1 MTANAEHT
9 DAVREVLDAGPDQP
23 RRSPPARLVVALVL
37 AAFALVV
44 GLTRTSAFGRDERPP
59 RPATAATPSAPAP
72 AATRADCTT
81 AVPAREL
88 PVDDP
93 TSVSALVFGSPAAA
107 TALTRLDTTAGQGP
121 WTVVVRRDDGSLG
134 RHGAV
139 VTFPVRAADASGNA
153 DVVWALAGAQARVRG
168 DLGRATLLE
177 VARRTI
183 VVHGRPVVRRP
194 PDGLRVIASQ
204 PYRPREV
211 HELRYRD
218 RRDLGEVGA
227 VLGFV
232 YTGVLRGGGFEDA
245 LYAGSPAPAG
255 TVHGQ
260 AAVVSPV
267 LGGSATLAWSPEAG
281 VVAYVGY
288 SGPSVDE
295 AAVAALRCLARRTRP
310 LTEAQWRAAAPFVV
324 AQTNDFG

>member
-9 DAVREVLDAGPDQP
+9 DAVREVLDAGPDRP
-23 RRSPPARLVVALVL
+23 RRWPKARLAVILVL
-37 AAFALVV
+37 AAVALVV
-44 GLTRTSAFGRDERPP
+44 GLRRTSAFGGDEPSP
-59 RPATAATPSAPAP
+59 HPAPAATPSAPATP
-72 AATRADCTT
+72 APPGNCTT
-81 AVPAREL
+81 AVPGRE
-88 PVDDP
+88 PPGDVP
-93 TSVSALVFGSPAAA
+93 TSISALVFGSPAAA

-139 VTFPVRAADASGNA
+139 VTFPVRAADATGTSE
-153 DVVWALAGAQARVRG
+153 VVWALAGAHARVRG
-168 DLGRATLLE
+168 DLGRAALLE
-177 VARRTI
+177 VARRTT

-194 PDGLRVIASQ
+194 PHGLRVIASE
-204 PYRPREV
+204 PYRAREV

-227 VLGFV
+227 ALGFV

-245 LYAGSPAPAG
+245 VYAGSPAPAG

-267 LGGSATLAWSPEAG
+267 LGGSATLAWSPAAG

-288 SGPSVDE
+288 SGPSLDE
-295 AAVAALRCLARRTRP
+295 AAVAALRCLARRTRA